1 MYLKQF
7 LSYFN
12 KTKPTLSKRLIG
24 LKAVKPIYFFTGF
37 SLIVLVYLSVFIN
50 ANLKEKRTKEINSF
64 LSNNQT
70 ILLKNYIF
78 NKIKSPYLEY
88 DYVVKAN
95 DSIES
100 ILKKFSVKKNEV
112 AFVVKTIKKRKLSNI
127 SPGQKIKF
135 ILKKSK
141 DGKDLEIFKI
151 NYPISKTTFVRID
164 KRKDGIEI
172 SKNVTQLY
180 KRNVVVR
187 GNISNN
193 LYSSVRCRNGARYN
207 Y

>member
-24 LKAVKPIYFFTGF
+24 LKAVKPIYFFAGF
-37 SLIVLVYLSVFIN
+37 FLIVLVYLSVFIN
-50 ANLKEKRTKEINSF
+50 ANLKEKRTKEISSF

-100 ILKKFSVKKNEV
+100 ILK
-112 AFVVKTIKKRKLSNI
+112 
-127 SPGQKIKF
+127 
-135 ILKKSK
+135 
-141 DGKDLEIFKI
+141 
-151 NYPISKTTFVRID
+151 
-164 KRKDGIEI
+164 
-172 SKNVTQLY
+172 
-180 KRNVVVR
+180 
-187 GNISNN
+187 
-193 LYSSVRCRNGARYN
+193 
-207 Y
+207 